1 MCQRTTADTPAHTSD
16 RAISSPSPAEKESA
30 LDQAQSLDRTGL
42 WPCRRIRNFLLSQ
55 QPARGAAL
63 K

>member
-1 MCQRTTADTPAHTSD
+1 MCLRTNAHPPAHTRD
-16 RAISSPSPAEKESA
+16 RVTSSPSPAEKESA

-42 WPCRRIRNFLLSQ
+42 WPCRRIRNFLLAQ

>member
-1 MCQRTTADTPAHTSD
+1 MCQRTNAETPAHTRD
-16 RAISSPSPAEKESA
+16 RVTSSPSPAEKESA

-42 WPCRRIRNFLLSQ
+42 WPCRRIRNFLLTQ
-55 QPARGAAL
+55 QPARGAAI

>member
-1 MCQRTTADTPAHTSD
+1 MT
-16 RAISSPSPAEKESA
+16 SSPSPAEKESA

-42 WPCRRIRNFLLSQ
+42 WPCRRIRNFLLAQ